1 MVNNNSNTFW
11 NHILSLTWVYIMIFP
26 TGNIFN
32 ISIPILFLV
41 LFNFKNK
48 TNIMMPL
55 FVFLM
60 VTLILN
66 LGQPYMWFKG
76 ISRLIT
82 MGVIFLTFSSFKGYR
97 IYYSYILFTLLYIIG
112 SQISYMYNISFLTS
126 IFNQFYSV
134 ADKVSDIYQMDLGN
148 VSMADVSAGRRFGG
162 IYINPNVCAS
172 FVSLIYALGL
182 CELNYDNASRRRIYI
197 FIALVAFSFL
207 LTGSRTSIIVF
218 AIITVL
224 YLRNKG
230 VGVTKFVILGVAFMV
245 LMSVVDFGDY
255 RVFKVR
261 EGIDNSFEIKMF
273 LLGNYLDA
281 CDNPIYF
288 LFGCGDIAATTV
300 LYHSHMEGTDFDL
313 GNILITFGIFF
324 YILYIAFYFRLYK
337 ALPKQDRIIL
347 VVLLWSFSN
356 SILISFRMCPVWFI
370 SIGVL
375 YRRALMHKKEMH
387 YIKATQTE

>member
-1 MVNNNSNTFW
+1 MKNNTSW
-11 NHILSLTWVYIMIFP
+11 NHILSIIWVYIMIFP

-66 LGQPYMWFKG
+66 MGQSYMWFKG
-76 ISRLIT
+76 ISRLVT
-82 MGVIFLTFSSFKGYR
+82 MAVIFITFSSFKGYR
-97 IYYSYILFTLLYIIG
+97 IYYPYILFTLLYIIG

-134 ADKVSDIYQMDLGN
+134 ADKVSDIYQMDLGE
-148 VSMADVSAGRRFGG
+148 VSIADVSAGRRFGG
-162 IYINPNVCAS
+162 IYINPNNCAS
-172 FVSLIYALGL
+172 FVTLIYALGL
-182 CELNYDNASRRRIYI
+182 CELKYDNASRRRIYI

-207 LTGSRTSIIVF
+207 LTGSRTSFVVF
-218 AIITVL
+218 AIITAL
-224 YLRNKG
+224 FLRNNG
-230 VGVTKFVILGVAFMV
+230 VGVTKFVILGVA
-245 LMSVVDFGDY
+245 LLALLSVVDIGGF
-255 RVFKVR
+255 RVFKVG
-261 EGIDNSFEIKMF
+261 EGLDDSVGIKMSLLGKYLHECDNSIH
-273 LLGNYLDA
+273 L
-281 CDNPIYF
+281 
-288 LFGCGDIAATTV
+288 LFGCGDITATNV

-313 GNILITFGIFF
+313 GNIFITFGIFF
-324 YILYIAFYFRLYK
+324 YILYIAFYFKLYK
-337 ALPKQDRIIL
+337 ALSKQDRIIL
-347 VVLLWSFSN
+347 LVLLWSFSN

-375 YRRALMHKKEMH
+375 YRRALMHKNEMH
-387 YIKATQTE
+387 YIKSTQTE

>member
-1 MVNNNSNTFW
+1 MNNNSSW
-11 NHILSLTWVYIMIFP
+11 NHFLSLTWVYIMIFP

-66 LGQPYMWFKG
+66 LVQPYMWFKG

-82 MGVIFLTFSSFKGYR
+82 MGVIFLTFSSFKGSR
-97 IYYSYILFTLLYIIG
+97 IYYPYILFTLLYVIG
-112 SQISYMYNISFLTS
+112 SQISYMYNVSFLTS
-126 IFNQFYSV
+126 IFNQFYGV
-134 ADKVSDIYQMDLGN
+134 AERVSDIYQMDLGD
-148 VSMADVSAGRRFGG
+148 VSMADVYAGRRFGG
-162 IYINPNVCAS
+162 IYINPNNCAS

-218 AIITVL
+218 AIITLL

-230 VGVTKFVILGVAFMV
+230 VGVTKFVILVAV
-245 LMSVVDFGDY
+245 ALALLSVVDIGGF
-255 RVFKVR
+255 RVFKVG
-261 EGIDNSFEIKMF
+261 EGLEDSFGVKMF
-273 LLGNYLDA
+273 LLVQYLHV
-281 CDNPIYF
+281 CDNPIHL
-288 LFGCGDIAATTV
+288 LFGCGDITATHV

-313 GNILITFGIFF
+313 GNILITFGFFF
-324 YILYIAFYFRLYK
+324 YVLYIAFYFKLYK
-337 ALPKQDRIIL
+337 TLSKQDRIIL